1 MLKSFLEIDLVFTS
15 IVKILMQNIMN
26 IPRRGFE
33 KRSKVN
39 LYLTVKSN
47 EDRQKT
53 IVQGPDRSMC

>member
-15 IVKILMQNIMN
+15 IVKILMQNIMD
-26 IPRRGFE
+26 ILRRGFE

-47 EDRQKT
+47 EDKQKT
-53 IVQGPDRSMC
+53 IVQGPDRSIC

>member
-47 EDRQKT
+47 
-53 IVQGPDRSMC
+53 